1 MAITYTWKI
10 LNVKTRTEGTNS
22 DVIVQTHWEK
32 KGTDENG
39 HTGMFTGATPFST
52 VKPAQPVVSTVAPY
66 PTGIPV
72 SNTTPTDVVS
82 EPFIPFDQLTEE
94 IVLGWIQSVVVGDY
108 ERHVNEQ
115 IQKQIDHISNPIV
128 EPDLPWASANNG

>member
-22 DVIVQTHWEK
+22 DVIVQTYWEK
-32 KGTDENG
+32 KGIDENG
-39 HTGMFTGATPFST
+39 NTGMFTGATPFST
-52 VKPAQPVVSTVAPY
+52 IKPAQPVVQTAAPY

-72 SNTTPTDVVS
+72 SNTTPSDVVS
-82 EPFIPFDQLTEE
+82 EPFIPFNQLTEE
-94 IVLGWIQSVVVGDY
+94 IVLGWIQSVVTGDY

-115 IQKQIDHISNPIV
+115 IQKQIDHISNPII